1 MGYGNQELH
10 LEGDLPTNGVGRFL
24 MHALYASVKNP
35 PTHAGKLDFSH
46 TQALTHAAMLGQSQT
61 SMVVHQ
67 WLASGVDIEDVYLEG
82 VTPAARLI
90 GQWWCDDVVDFAT
103 ATLAFGRLRQL
114 LFDLSPLFLMD
125 ATAQARGLS
134 CFMVGE
140 FQAQHSMGLFM
151 VSEFFRRNGWQVR
164 ADECE
169 SGDDLLKKMT
179 SDWFDLMSVSL
190 SNESQ
195 IPILRGLIPEIRQAS
210 PNPALKIMAGG
221 ALLTVFPEIA
231 LEIGAD
237 AVTHDART
245 AQTTALSLVSNEQY
259 KRQLEMTLSNVN

>member
-1 MGYGNQELH
+1 VGYGNQELH
-10 LEGDLPTNGVGRFL
+10 LEGDLPINGVGRFL

-46 TQALTHAAMLGQSQT
+46 TQALTHASMLGQSQT

-169 SGDDLLKKMT
+169 SGGDLLKK
-179 SDWFDLMSVSL
+179 
-190 SNESQ
+190 
-195 IPILRGLIPEIRQAS
+195 
-210 PNPALKIMAGG
+210 
-221 ALLTVFPEIA
+221 
-231 LEIGAD
+231 
-237 AVTHDART
+237 
-245 AQTTALSLVSNEQY
+245 
-259 KRQLEMTLSNVN
+259 